1 MSARASPASVWAC
14 GWGKFV
20 LPPSHYCQRKRRL
33 SDKWLHWIG
42 GVNEAC
48 ETLRGSKEWRIRWFF
63 NFCVISV
70 MRSYKNEDILSKKK
84 KNPNIYMT
92 NQQMFYSCPLNVGPP
107 VCRLTKWIFQYAL
120 CSWAYFSSTSIRR
133 HQAWFSSV
141 NNTRHS
147 KAHSN
152 DSSKCRGLTASIA
165 QQRKNKSQQNH
176 RVLELCRRDTF
187 FLHSETCLWSKICSL

>member
-1 MSARASPASVWAC
+1 M
-14 GWGKFV
+14 K
-20 LPPSHYCQRKRRL
+20 
-33 SDKWLHWIG
+33 
-42 GVNEAC
+42 
-48 ETLRGSKEWRIRWFF
+48 
-63 NFCVISV
+63 ISWV
-70 MRSYKNEDILSKKK
+70 KKK
-84 KNPNIYMT
+84 PPNIYMT

-107 VCRLTKWIFQYAL
+107 VCRLTKWIFLYAL

-176 RVLELCRRDTF
+176 RALELCRRDTF
-187 FLHSETCLWSKICSL
+187 FCILRRVYEAKFVLSRVFFHSPMCECHIKKGHAKGGKLRGLTLINQY